1 MTNPFT
7 HTEREFIMSNLTL
20 AKNIDRL
27 ARMAGDMEAG
37 DDLRRTHYTQ
47 AMGGSQWRTL
57 QAYLLDL
64 QNGVCALTGMDM
76 RRARADQP
84 DALTLHLLVPSV
96 YWGTDEDKQ
105 ATTANNGKALDP
117 YRFGFVPGNVV
128 LAVTAASHM
137 VRSERARVERLMLTD
152 AEYAPMWTA
161 EMKRAAKIKA
171 PAKRD
176 DLRRILQGQ
185 GWSAEG

>member
-1 MTNPFT
+1 
-7 HTEREFIMSNLTL
+7 MSNQIITENITRLT
-20 AKNIDRL
+20 
-27 ARMAGDMEAG
+27 RMAGDMEAG

-57 QAYLLDL
+57 QNYLLDL

-128 LAVTAASHM
+128 LAITAASHM
-137 VRSERARVERLMLTD
+137 VRSERARPERLMLTD
-152 AEYAPMWTA
+152 EAYAPIWTA
-161 EMKRAAKIKA
+161 DMKRAAKIKGT
-171 PAKRD
+171 AKRED
-176 DLRRILQGQ
+176 VRRILQAS